1 MNLPVGSY
9 PVTVVDY
16 WGDFTASTICQLISR
31 KLICFSLL
39 SEASPPWSCT
49 IEESGILNS
58 KSYYEILFDDC
69 LTPIGFVWWNNISN
83 RWEFTDILGDNT
95 SDFYGYNENPGLL
108 PLSDMEYP
116 WIEVFSQLVMTT
128 STLGEC
134 PPTTD
139 ICFILSSEFYGYWT
153 CTIGISGFWNG
164 KPYYTML
171 DTDCITP
178 LEPNDTG
185 AFVWWN
191 NTSNQ
196 WEFTDELG
204 VNTGEF
210 WAYLQNPGLF
220 PLTDIYD
227 WVETDA
233 YIVIVSS
240 TLGNCCICVRI
251 EYVDASTYGGTY
263 LDCDGITQNWI
274 IPEAGDS
281 YTYLCTSNP
290 DSITWIVAPPD
301 SITVNGECV
310 NNECSIP
317 PTPSNICFL
326 GDGEAAGGPFSCT
339 VAPETG
345 LINGRPY
352 YKAVLSDCLTQFEVN
367 SPVYIWF
374 STSGDFNGFW
384 VVSELNNATFGNVF
398 SYIEFNSNFHPIGDW
413 VVLEPNYFISNSTLG
428 DC

>member
-116 WIEVFSQLVMTT
+116 WIEVFSQLIMTT

-134 PPTTD
+134 PTTD
-139 ICFILSSEFYGYWT
+139 ICFLLSVEAVGSSGGYWS

-178 LEPNDTG
+178 APFG
-185 AFVWWN
+185 GGFVWWN
-191 NTSNQ
+191 NISNQ
-196 WEFTDELG
+196 WEFTLNLG
-204 VNTGEF
+204 DNTDNF
-210 WAYLQNPGLF
+210 YNYNSNPGLL
-220 PLTDIYD
+220 PLSDITYP
-227 WVETDA
+227 WVEVEPN
-233 YIVIVSS
+233 IVLVSS
-240 TLGNCCICVRI
+240 TLGNCCICVKL
-251 EYVDASTYGGTY
+251 EYIDASTYGGTY
-263 LDCDGITQNWI
+263 LDCNNDIQNWI
-274 IPEAGDS
+274 IPEAGESS

-290 DSITWIVAPPD
+290 ASITWNTQPD
-301 SITVNGECV
+301 FFTLNGECI
-310 NNECSIP
+310 NNQCLIP
-317 PTPSNICFL
+317 T
-326 GDGEAAGGPFSCT
+326 
-339 VAPETG
+339 
-345 LINGRPY
+345 
-352 YKAVLSDCLTQFEVN
+352 
-367 SPVYIWF
+367 
-374 STSGDFNGFW
+374 
-384 VVSELNNATFGNVF
+384 
-398 SYIEFNSNFHPIGDW
+398 
-413 VVLEPNYFISNSTLG
+413 
-428 DC
+428 